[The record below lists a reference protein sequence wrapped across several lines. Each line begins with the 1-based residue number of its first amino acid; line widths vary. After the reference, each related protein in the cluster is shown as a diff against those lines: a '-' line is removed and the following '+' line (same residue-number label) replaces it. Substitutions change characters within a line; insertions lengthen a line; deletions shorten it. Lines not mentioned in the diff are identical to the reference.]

1 MFEALYEKLTD
12 ADRALYL
19 ERIGLADLELKGDLD
34 TLNRVLYAHVQT
46 VPFENLD
53 AWAAG
58 HCPSLAVRDLF
69 NKVVVQRRGG
79 WCHELNGLLLAFL
92 DCLGYQVYPIAA
104 RVTAGLDFTAPVGH
118 RAVICVLDGKKY
130 YCDVGFGDL
139 AFQNAIPLDGTPS
152 AFGFHMEKNGDWYE
166 IWRGGER
173 PMKIITFPDVA
184 WEPVDFLHAN
194 FASTKSPGQPFNS
207 APYISI
213 MKDDRRI
220 LLQGTTLTVQTDGPK
235 TVLAENLEGAR
246 LTAALKEYFG
256 IDYEIPG

>member
-1 MFEALYEKLTD
+1 MFEALYEKLTA
-12 ADRALYL
+12 ADCDRYL
-19 ERIGLADLELKGDLD
+19 ERIGLSASERKPDLD
-34 TLNRVLYAHVQT
+34 TLNRILYAHIQQ

-58 HCPSLAVRDLF
+58 RCPSLAVRDLF
-69 NKVVVQRRGG
+69 DKVVLQRRGG
-79 WCHELNGLLLAFL
+79 WCHELTGLLLAFL

-139 AFQNAIPLDGTPS
+139 AFQNAIPFDGTPS

-166 IWRGGER
+166 IWRGGDR

-184 WEPVDFLHAN
+184 MEPVDFLHAN
-194 FASTKSPGQPFNS
+194 FASAMNPFEPFRS
-207 APYISI
+207 SLYVSI
-213 MKDDRRI
+213 MKDDQRI
-220 LLQGTTLTVQTDGPK
+220 LLQGTTLTVQTNGPK
-235 TVLAENLEGAR
+235 TVVAEGMDSAR

-256 IDYEIPG
+256 IEYEIPA

>member
-19 ERIGLADLELKGDLD
+19 ERIGLADLEPTGDLD
-34 TLNRVLYAHVQT
+34 TLNRILYAHVQT

-58 HCPSLAVRDLF
+58 LCPSLAVRDLF
-69 NKVVVQRRGG
+69 NKVVLRRRGG

-92 DCLGYQVYPIAA
+92 DCLGYSVYPVLA

-118 RAVICVLDGKKY
+118 RAVICVLEGKKY

-139 AFQNAIPLDGTPS
+139 AFQNAIPFDGTPS

-173 PMKIITFPDVA
+173 PMKIITFPDLA
-184 WEPVDFLHAN
+184 MEPVDYLHAN
-194 FASTKSPGQPFNS
+194 FASAMNPFEPFRS
-207 APYISI
+207 SLYVSI
-213 MKDDRRI
+213 MKGAQRV
-220 LLQGTTLTVQTDGPK
+220 LLQGDTLTVQTDGPK
-235 TVLAENLEGAR
+235 TVVAEHLEGER
-246 LTAALKEYFG
+246 LTAALKEHFG
-256 IDYEIPG
+256 IEYQILS